1 VAGPLSLIGH
11 RGSPATEAARRL
23 LDRNGVAFR
32 FIALG
37 EDPLGALLRADALA
51 SRQLPLVLFPDGT
64 YLEGP
69 AQYAEPAPGR
79 LDRGQWRLFAASAQ
93 WRTELARRAGLATRP
108 RHDSYDVFILGA
120 GPAGLTA
127 AMYAASEG
135 LRTLVVEQQ
144 APGGQAGTSARIE
157 NYLGFPHGIS
167 GAELAA
173 SAYEQ
178 AVRRGAEFL
187 VGVSLRNLRHQH
199 DWASVEVELTG
210 GSTIQARS
218 SVTATGVEYRR
229 LDAAGV
235 DELLGRG
242 VTYGS
247 APGDAPGY
255 EGKQVVIVG
264 GGNSAGQAALHLA
277 GYAEQ
282 VTMLVRA
289 DTLATSMS
297 RYLEER
303 IAAHRRIT
311 VLTGTRLLRACGDA
325 RLEAVVVRA
334 PDGEV
339 TLPAY
344 GLFVIVGGV
353 PLTAGIDKW
362 LRCDEGGYLMTGPD
376 LVASD
381 RARWWPLDR
390 DPLLLESSHPGAF
403 IAGDVRHGSVKRV
416 ASAVGEGAMAVA
428 LVHTFL
434 KSHEGRVP

>member
-1 VAGPLSLIGH
+1 MGGPLSLIGH
-11 RGSPATEAARRL
+11 RGSPATEAARIL

-37 EDPLGALLRADALA
+37 EDPLGALLRVDALA

-69 AQYAEPAPGR
+69 VRYAEPAPGR
-79 LDRGQWRLFAASAQ
+79 LDLGQLRLYAASAQ

-108 RHDSYDVFILGA
+108 RHDRYDVFILGA

-144 APGGQAGTSARIE
+144 APGGQAGTSAGIE

-178 AVRRGAEFL
+178 AVRLGAEFL
-187 VGVSLRNLRHQH
+187 VGVSLRNIRHQH
-199 DWASVEVELTG
+199 DWTNVEVDLTG
-210 GSTIQARS
+210 GSTILARS

-235 DELLGRG
+235 EELLGRG

-247 APGDAPGY
+247 APGEAPGY
-255 EGKQVVIVG
+255 EGRQVVIVG
-264 GGNSAGQAALHLA
+264 GGNSAGQAALYLA
-277 GYAEQ
+277 GFAEQ

-289 DTLATSMS
+289 DSLAKSMS

-303 IAAHRRIT
+303 IAAHPRIK
-311 VLTGTRLLRACGDA
+311 VLTETRLLRACGDA
-325 RLEAVVVRA
+325 RLEAIVVGA
-334 PDGEV
+334 PLGELS
-339 TLPAY
+339 LPAD
-344 GLFVIVGGV
+344 GLFIIVGGV
-353 PLTAGIDKW
+353 PLTAGIDEW

-376 LVASD
+376 LVVSD
-381 RARWWPLDR
+381 RPRWWPLDR
-390 DPLLLESSHPGAF
+390 DPLFLESSHPGAF

-428 LVHTFL
+428 LIHTFL
-434 KSHEGRVP
+434 DSLEGRLP